1 MEKDLSK
8 KIEKMLEMNEAVDV
22 KTIIK
27 ELMKTDFKGENAEQ
41 MKGLQLLKG
50 LATSEDELSNKF
62 IAQLSDAYTKIGKS
76 VLGGGGDNE

>member
-8 KIEKMLEMNEAVDV
+8 KIEKMLKLNEGTDV

-27 ELMKTDFKGENAEQ
+27 ALMDTDFKGENKEQ

-50 LATSEDELSNKF
+50 LATSDDELSNKF
-62 IAQLSDAYTKIGKS
+62 MAQLSDAYTKIGKS
-76 VLGGGGDNE
+76 VLGGGGDDE